1 VNFFFSTDPAEIVSV
16 TSSAAKSW
24 IGQTVTL
31 KCVSD
36 GVPTPTLT
44 WYKPDGNELNT
55 VTAKESTVE
64 VFLNDDKNFGEYKC
78 VAYNGLDSLKDVS
91 LTLEQIRMCQLN
103 KVFELNS
110 PAI

>member
-1 VNFFFSTDPAEIVSV
+1 M
-16 TSSAAKSW
+16 
-24 IGQTVTL
+24 TL

-36 GVPTPTLT
+36 GVPAPTLI
-44 WYKPDGNELNT
+44 WHKPDGNELNIVT
-55 VTAKESTVE
+55 VKESTVE
-64 VFLNDDKNFGEYKC
+64 VSLNDEKNFGEYKC